1 MNISNK
7 ELLKAFKK
15 KYKRINHFHV
25 KYTNVILNK
34 KFFIKNPAVNKE
46 GLLFSGR
53 ILSKY
58 DGIIKANGLYNVKLG
73 EIVYVIKSSNNELES
88 IETKEISKSKT
99 NNSIQLYGLVFNL
112 TKNEVGIMFFG
123 STKSIAVGQPI
134 YRSRRR
140 LKIPVGPTLIGR
152 IVDSLGTPLDGL
164 SLSSEMQSLN
174 EKKGPGIIT
183 RGSVNQPLHTGI
195 LVVDCLFPIGRGQ
208 RELIIG
214 NKQTG
219 KTSIALTSI
228 LSQNIDSDL
237 KNSKTYLYCVYVA
250 IGQRKSSVAK
260 IYSIFQKT
268 NALKYTTI
276 VSATADDSA
285 NLQFLAPY
293 SGCTIA
299 EYFRDRGKDA
309 LIIFDDLS
317 KQAVCY
323 RQASLLLERVPT
335 RGAYPG
341 DVFYLHSKLLERSA
355 KLSPQYFGGS
365 LTALPVIE
373 TIGGDITAYIPTNV
387 ISITDGQ
394 IFVDEDLFLNNIK
407 PGVNIRLSVSRI
419 GSKAQ
424 IAPIKKLASI
434 FKNQLIAYDEVKR
447 FEVFD
452 DVSFAIKQLIWRGKR
467 LLEQVKQGATTAINI
482 EAQLILITLSTSGF
496 FDKFSIS
503 ETKNFKDDICKVIK
517 NNSNLVQIDIFKNLK
532 VYEWSD
538 KIVKAFS
545 TKI

>member
-1 MNISNK
+1 MKKNK
-7 ELLKAFKK
+7 KLIIKTWKMKK
-15 KYKRINHFHV
+15 NRKVSYQNRIKFVSGSQDRIN
-25 KYTNVILNK
+25 
-34 KFFIKNPAVNKE
+34 E
-46 GLLFSGR
+46 GGL

-58 DGIIKANGLYNVKLG
+58 DGIIKASGLQNAKLG
-73 EIVYVIKSSNNELES
+73 ELVFVVRKTGS
-88 IETKEISKSKT
+88 KISK
-99 NNSIQLYGLVFNL
+99 IFGLTFNL
-112 TKNEVGIMFFG
+112 TKTEAGIMFFG
-123 STKSIAVGQPI
+123 STKNIRVGQRI
-134 YRSRRR
+134 YRTKKR
-140 LKIPVGPTLIGR
+140 LTMPVGVEVLGR
-152 IVDSLGTPLDGL
+152 IIDSVGTPLDGL
-164 SLSSEMQSLN
+164 KAIETKYTSLA

-183 RGSVNQPLHTGI
+183 RGSVNKPLHTGI

-228 LSQNIDSDL
+228 LSQNIDNDL
-237 KNSKTYLYCVYVA
+237 YKKKKYLYCVYVA

-260 IYSIFQKT
+260 IYSIFKNT
-268 NALKYTTI
+268 NALDYTTI
-276 VSATADDSA
+276 VAATADDSA

-299 EYFRDRGKDA
+299 EYFRDRGEDA
-309 LIIFDDLS
+309 LIIFDDIS

-355 KLSPQYFGGS
+355 KLSPKYYGGS

-394 IFVDEDLFLNNIK
+394 IYVDEELFLSNIK
-407 PGVNIRLSVSRI
+407 PAVNIRLSVSRI

-424 IAPIKKLASI
+424 ILPIKKLAST
-434 FKNQLIAYDEVKR
+434 FKNQLISYDDMKR

-452 DVSFAIKQLIWRGKR
+452 GVSDSIKKIIHRGKR
-467 LLEQVKQGATTAINI
+467 LLEQVKQGAVEPINI
-482 EAQLILITLSTSGF
+482 EAQLYLISLGTVGF
-496 FDKFSIS
+496 FDNFSIS
-503 ETKNFKDDICKVIK
+503 ETKNFKDDITKIIK
-517 NNSNLVQIDIFKNLK
+517 SNSNVVNIDIYKDLNI
-532 VYEWSD
+532 EAWN
-538 KIVKAFS
+538 
-545 TKI
+545 TKILRVWKDSSFNF

>member
-1 MNISNK
+1 MKKISKLWKKRFNRKIRFHKNYVKKTISRKFLINNPQINK
-7 ELLKAFKK
+7 ELL
-15 KYKRINHFHV
+15 
-25 KYTNVILNK
+25 
-34 KFFIKNPAVNKE
+34 
-46 GLLFSGR
+46 LFSGK

-73 EIVYVIKSSNNELES
+73 EIVYVLKYD
-88 IETKEISKSKT
+88 K
-99 NNSIQLYGLVFNL
+99 NSADFKKMYGLVFNL

-123 STKSIAVGQPI
+123 TTKSIAVGQYI
-134 YRSRRR
+134 YRSRKR
-140 LKIPVGPTLIGR
+140 LKVPVGPNLLGR
-152 IVDSLGTPLDGL
+152 IVDSLGTPLDGMP
-164 SLSSEMQSLN
+164 LSSDLESLN

-195 LVVDCLFPIGRGQ
+195 LVIDCLFPIGRGQ

-228 LSQNIDSDL
+228 ISQNIDTDL
-237 KNSKTYLYCVYVA
+237 KNSKTYLYCIYVA

-260 IYSIFQKT
+260 IYSTFQKT

-276 VSATADDSA
+276 ISATADDSA

-424 IAPIKKLASI
+424 IAPIKKLAST

-452 DVSFAIKQLIWRGKR
+452 DVSFQIKQLIHRGKR
-467 LLEQVKQGATTAINI
+467 LLEQVKQGALTAINI
-482 EAQLILITLSTSGF
+482 EAQLVLIALGTSGF
-496 FDKFSIS
+496 FDRFTIS
-503 ETKNFKDDICKVIK
+503 ETKNFKDDVCNVIRSNSSLININAYKELNVASWNDKV
-517 NNSNLVQIDIFKNLK
+517 LK
-532 VYEWSD
+532 V
-538 KIVKAFS
+538 FS
-545 TKI
+545 K

>member
-1 MNISNK
+1 MNSSIFK
-7 ELLKAFKK
+7 IWKK
-15 KYKRINHFHV
+15 KYKRNLNFHKNFTRV
-25 KYTNVILNK
+25 VIRQN
-34 KFFIKNPAVNKE
+34 FFIKNPNINVDV
-46 GLLFSGR
+46 LIFSGK

-58 DGIIKANGLYNVKLG
+58 DGIIKANGLFNVKLG
-73 EIVYVIKSSNNELES
+73 ELVYVRKIINNKLLKLS
-88 IETKEISKSKT
+88 
-99 NNSIQLYGLVFNL
+99 GLTFNL
-112 TKNEVGIMFFG
+112 SKNEVGIMFFG
-123 STKSIAVGQPI
+123 STKGIAVGQSI
-134 YRSRRR
+134 YRSKKR
-140 LKIPVGPTLIGR
+140 LKIPVGPSLLGR

-164 SLSSEMQSLN
+164 EGTVGEYTSLN

-195 LVVDCLFPIGRGQ
+195 LVIDCLFPIGRGQ

-219 KTSIALTSI
+219 KTSIAITSI
-228 LSQNIDSDL
+228 LSQNIDKEL

-260 IYSIFQKT
+260 IYSIFKKT

-299 EYFRDRGKDA
+299 EYYRDRGKDA

-424 IAPIKKLASI
+424 ILPIKKLAST

-452 DVSFAIKQLIWRGKR
+452 DVSFHIKQLIWRGKR
-467 LLEQVKQGATTAINI
+467 LIEQVKQSAILALNI
-482 EAQLILITLSTSGF
+482 EAQLVLITLSTGGF

-503 ETKNFKDDICKVIK
+503 ETKNFKSDVVKAIR
-517 NNSNLVQIDIFKNLK
+517 NNSNLVNIDIFKNLK
-532 VYEWSD
+532 VFNWSE
-538 KIVKAFS
+538 KLVKAFQNLA
-545 TKI
+545 

>member
-1 MNISNK
+1 MKPKKNITDLSNK
-7 ELLKAFKK
+7 K
-15 KYKRINHFHV
+15 
-25 KYTNVILNK
+25 TNL
-34 KFFIKNPAVNKE
+34 P
-46 GLLFSGR
+46 LLFTGK

-73 EIVYVIKSSNNELES
+73 ELVYVKKNI
-88 IETKEISKSKT
+88 TKKNVK
-99 NNSIQLYGLVFNL
+99 LYGLVFNL

-123 STKSIAVGQPI
+123 STKTIAVGQYI
-134 YRSRRR
+134 YRSKKR
-140 LKIPVGPTLIGR
+140 LKIPVGPKLLGR
-152 IVDSLGTPLDGL
+152 IVDSLGTPLDNSKK
-164 SLSSEMQSLN
+164 SLGKFKSLT

-183 RGSVNQPLHTGI
+183 RGTVNQPLHTGI

-228 LSQNIDSDL
+228 LSQNIDSSL
-237 KNSKTYLYCVYVA
+237 KKAKEYLYCVYVA

-260 IYSIFQKT
+260 IYSIFKKT
-268 NALKYTTI
+268 KSLKYTTI

-355 KLSPQYFGGS
+355 KLSPKYFGGS

-424 IAPIKKLASI
+424 IAPIKKLAST
-434 FKNQLIAYDEVKR
+434 FKNALVEYDEFKR

-452 DVSFAIKQLIWRGKR
+452 GVSFAIKQIIWRGKR
-467 LLEQVKQGATTAINI
+467 LLEQVKQGALEAINI
-482 EAQLILITLSTSGF
+482 EAQLILISLSTSGF
-496 FDKFSIS
+496 FDKFTIE
-503 ETKNFKDDICKVIK
+503 ETKHFKDDLCNAILK
-517 NNSNLVQIDIFKNLK
+517 NPNLVNIRVNNNLNINAWIDKLN
-532 VYEWSD
+532 
-538 KIVKAFS
+538 KAF
-545 TKI
+545 K

>member
-1 MNISNK
+1 MNTQIK
-7 ELLKAFKK
+7 KIWKK
-15 KYKRINHFHV
+15 KYKRRNKFHK
-25 KYTNVILNK
+25 KYTKLLLK
-34 KFFIKNPAVNKE
+34 RKFFIQNPNNITDV
-46 GLLFSGR
+46 LLFCGR

-73 EIVYVIKSSNNELES
+73 ELVYIRKFFN
-88 IETKEISKSKT
+88 KK
-99 NNSIQLYGLVFNL
+99 IQKLYGLVFNL
-112 TKNEVGIMFFG
+112 TKNDVGIMFFG
-123 STKSIAVGQPI
+123 STKSIAVGQYI
-134 YRSRRR
+134 YRSKKR
-140 LKIPVGPTLIGR
+140 LKVPVGPKLLGR

-164 SLSSEMQSLN
+164 NSSLGDISSLT

-195 LVVDCLFPIGRGQ
+195 LVIDCLFPIGRGQ

-237 KNSKTYLYCVYVA
+237 RNNKQYLYCIYVA

-260 IYSIFQKT
+260 IYSIFKKT

-293 SGCTIA
+293 SGATIA

-309 LIIFDDLS
+309 LIIYDDLS

-355 KLSPQYFGGS
+355 KLSPNYYGGS

-424 IAPIKKLASI
+424 ILPIKKLAST
-434 FKNQLIAYDEVKR
+434 FKNQLIDYDEVKR

-452 DVSFAIKQLIWRGKR
+452 DISLHIKQLIHRGKR
-467 LLEQVKQGATTAINI
+467 LLEQVKQGATTALNV
-482 EAQLILITLSTSGF
+482 ESQLILITLSTEGY
-496 FDKFSIS
+496 FDKFSIL
-503 ETKNFKDDICKVIK
+503 ETKNCKEDISRVIRE
-517 NNSNLVQIDIFKNLK
+517 NNSLVNINIHKNLNIDSWKTK
-532 VYEWSD
+532 VL
-538 KIVKAFS
+538 KAFS
-545 TKI
+545 ETNL

>member
-1 MNISNK
+1 
-7 ELLKAFKK
+7 
-15 KYKRINHFHV
+15 
-25 KYTNVILNK
+25 
-34 KFFIKNPAVNKE
+34 
-46 GLLFSGR
+46 
-53 ILSKY
+53 
-58 DGIIKANGLYNVKLG
+58 
-73 EIVYVIKSSNNELES
+73 
-88 IETKEISKSKT
+88 
-99 NNSIQLYGLVFNL
+99 
-112 TKNEVGIMFFG
+112 MFFG
-123 STKSIAVGQPI
+123 STKNIEVGQTI
-134 YRSRRR
+134 YRSYKR
-140 LKIPVGPTLIGR
+140 LKIPVGSKLLGR
-152 IVDSLGTPLDGL
+152 IVDSLGTPLDGRGTAS
-164 SLSSEMQSLN
+164 SLGKFKSLT

-183 RGSVNQPLHTGI
+183 RGSVNQPLHTGV
-195 LVVDCLFPIGRGQ
+195 LVIDCLFPIGRGQ

-228 LSQNIDSDL
+228 LSQNIDTDL
-237 KNSKTYLYCVYVA
+237 KNKKQYLYCVYVA
-250 IGQRKSSVAK
+250 IGQRKSSIAK
-260 IYSIFQKT
+260 IYSIFKKT

-355 KLSPQYFGGS
+355 KLSLQYFGGS
-365 LTALPVIE
+365 LTALPIIE
-373 TIGGDITAYIPTNV
+373 TVGGDITAYIPTNV

-424 IAPIKKLASI
+424 IKPIKKLASI
-434 FKNQLIAYDEVKR
+434 FKNSLIEYDEFKR

-452 DVSFAIKQLIWRGKR
+452 GVSATIKQIIHRGKR
-467 LLEQVKQGATTAINI
+467 LLEQVKQGATEALTI

-496 FDKFSIS
+496 FDKFSIPA
-503 ETKNFKDDICKVIK
+503 TKTFKNDIVNAIK
-517 NNSNLVQIDIFKNLK
+517 TNPNLVIINKYKDLN
-532 VYEWSD
+532 
-538 KIVKAFS
+538 VKA
-545 TKI
+545 

>member
-1 MNISNK
+1 MYNNISQVHYSVNIK
-7 ELLKAFKK
+7 NIDSD
-15 KYKRINHFHV
+15 R
-25 KYTNVILNK
+25 NK
-34 KFFIKNPAVNKE
+34 KLIITSRGNV
-46 GLLFSGR
+46 
-53 ILSKY
+53 LSKY
-58 DGIIKANGLYNVKLG
+58 DGIIKARGLHNVKLG
-73 EIVYVIKSSNNELES
+73 ELVYTVKYHQ
-88 IETKEISKSKT
+88 KECGTIYKDKA
-99 NNSIQLYGLVFNL
+99 YGLVFNL
-112 TKNEVGIMFFG
+112 TKSEVGIMFFG
-123 STKSIAVGQPI
+123 STKNISVGQLI
-134 YRSRRR
+134 FRSYKR
-140 LKIPVGPTLIGR
+140 LKIQVGVKLLGR
-152 IVDSLGTPLDGL
+152 VVDSLGIPLDVITKDKTL
-164 SLSSEMQSLN
+164 NSLKSSLV

-183 RGSVNQPLHTGI
+183 RGNVNQPLHTGI
-195 LVVDCLFPIGRGQ
+195 LVIDCLFPIGRGQ

-219 KTSIALTSI
+219 KTSIAITSI
-228 LSQNIDSDL
+228 LSQNIDSSL
-237 KNSKTYLYCVYVA
+237 KQSKKFLYCIYVA

-260 IYSIFQKT
+260 IYSIFSKN

-299 EYFRDRGKDA
+299 EYFRDRGQDA

-323 RQASLLLERVPT
+323 RQACLLLERIPT

-355 KLSPQYFGGS
+355 KLSPKYFGGS

-407 PGVNIRLSVSRI
+407 PGVNIRLSVSRL

-424 IAPIKKLASI
+424 IAPIKKIAST
-434 FKNQLIAYDEVKR
+434 FKNNLVEYDEFKR
-447 FEVFD
+447 FELFD
-452 DVSFAIKQLIWRGKR
+452 GVSFEIKQIIWRGKR
-467 LLEQVKQGATTAINI
+467 LLEQVKQGAFEAINI
-482 EAQLILITLSTSGF
+482 EAQLILISLANLGF
-496 FDKFSIS
+496 FNNFTII
-503 ETKNFKDDICKVIK
+503 ETKIFKDDIVAAIRK
-517 NNSNLVQIDIFKNLK
+517 NSKLVNINVNQNLDINAWNTKLL
-532 VYEWSD
+532 
-538 KIVKAFS
+538 KAF
-545 TKI
+545 TK

>member
-1 MNISNK
+1 MKKQKESKKLSSIQKKKLQYKELRSAFMRTYKRFVQVVNMKPKKNITDLSNK
-7 ELLKAFKK
+7 K
-15 KYKRINHFHV
+15 
-25 KYTNVILNK
+25 TNL
-34 KFFIKNPAVNKE
+34 P
-46 GLLFSGR
+46 LLFTGK

-73 EIVYVIKSSNNELES
+73 ELVYVKKNI
-88 IETKEISKSKT
+88 TKKNVK
-99 NNSIQLYGLVFNL
+99 LYGLVFNL

-123 STKSIAVGQPI
+123 STKTIAVGQYI
-134 YRSRRR
+134 YRSKKR
-140 LKIPVGPTLIGR
+140 LKIPVGPKLLGR
-152 IVDSLGTPLDGL
+152 IVDSLGTPLDNSKK
-164 SLSSEMQSLN
+164 SLGKFKSLT

-183 RGSVNQPLHTGI
+183 RGTVNQPLHTGI

-228 LSQNIDSDL
+228 LSQNIDSSL
-237 KNSKTYLYCVYVA
+237 KKAKEYLYCVYVA

-260 IYSIFQKT
+260 IYSIFKKT
-268 NALKYTTI
+268 KSLKYTTI

-355 KLSPQYFGGS
+355 KLSPKYFGGS

-424 IAPIKKLASI
+424 IAPIKKLAST
-434 FKNQLIAYDEVKR
+434 FKNALVEYDEFKR

-452 DVSFAIKQLIWRGKR
+452 GVSFAIKQIIWRGKR
-467 LLEQVKQGATTAINI
+467 LLEQVKQGALEAINI
-482 EAQLILITLSTSGF
+482 EAQLILISLSTSGF
-496 FDKFSIS
+496 FDKFTIE
-503 ETKNFKDDICKVIK
+503 ETKHFKDDLCNAILK
-517 NNSNLVQIDIFKNLK
+517 NPNLVNIRVNNNLNINAWIDKLN
-532 VYEWSD
+532 
-538 KIVKAFS
+538 KAF
-545 TKI
+545 K

>member
-1 MNISNK
+1 
-7 ELLKAFKK
+7 LKK
-15 KYKRINHFHV
+15 KKVRKAVYQKHFKSLSNTQVRDSIN
-25 KYTNVILNK
+25 
-34 KFFIKNPAVNKE
+34 E
-46 GLLFSGR
+46 GGL

-58 DGIIKANGLYNVKLG
+58 DGIIKASGLQNTKLG
-73 EIVYVIKSSNNELES
+73 ELVFVVRSVNNTIK
-88 IETKEISKSKT
+88 KV
-99 NNSIQLYGLVFNL
+99 YGLVFNL
-112 TKNEVGIMFFG
+112 TKVETGIMFFG
-123 STKSIAVGQPI
+123 STKNIRVGQRI
-134 YRSRRR
+134 YRSKKR
-140 LKIPVGPTLIGR
+140 LTMPIGTQILGRVIDSVGVPIDGKKAIEAKYT
-152 IVDSLGTPLDGL
+152 SLA
-164 SLSSEMQSLN
+164 

-183 RGSVNQPLHTGI
+183 RGSVNKPLHTGI

-228 LSQNIDSDL
+228 LSQNIDNDL
-237 KNSKTYLYCVYVA
+237 YNKKKYLYCVYVA

-260 IYSIFQKT
+260 IYSIFKNT
-268 NALKYTTI
+268 NALDYTTI
-276 VSATADDSA
+276 VAATADDSA

-299 EYFRDRGKDA
+299 EYFRDRGEDA
-309 LIIFDDLS
+309 LIIFDDIS

-355 KLSPQYFGGS
+355 KLSPKYYGGS

-394 IFVDEDLFLNNIK
+394 IYVDEELFLSNIK
-407 PGVNIRLSVSRI
+407 PAVNIRLSVSRI

-424 IAPIKKLASI
+424 ILPIKKLAST
-434 FKNQLIAYDEVKR
+434 FKNQLISYDDMKR

-452 DVSFAIKQLIWRGKR
+452 GVSDSIKKIIHRGKR
-467 LLEQVKQGATTAINI
+467 LLEQVKQGAVEPINI
-482 EAQLILITLSTSGF
+482 EAQLYLISLGTVGF
-496 FDKFSIS
+496 FDNFTIL
-503 ETKNFKDDICKVIK
+503 ETKNFKDDVTKIIR
-517 NNSNLVQIDIFKNLK
+517 SNANVVNIDIYKDLNIEAWNAKILK
-532 VYEWSD
+532 AWKDSSFNY
-538 KIVKAFS
+538 
-545 TKI
+545 

>member
-1 MNISNK
+1 MSSSKKNLFTI
-7 ELLKAFKK
+7 FKK
-15 KYKRINHFHV
+15 KYKRINNFHINFTSLIV
-25 KYTNVILNK
+25 NK
-34 KFFIKNPAVNKE
+34 KFFIKNPSVNKE

-73 EIVYVIKSSNNELES
+73 EIVYVIKSSNKELES
-88 IETKEISKSKT
+88 FENKEIGKSKT

-123 STKSIAVGQPI
+123 STKSIAVGQSI

-452 DVSFAIKQLIWRGKR
+452 DVSFAIKQLI
-467 LLEQVKQGATTAINI
+467 
-482 EAQLILITLSTSGF
+482 
-496 FDKFSIS
+496 
-503 ETKNFKDDICKVIK
+503 
-517 NNSNLVQIDIFKNLK
+517 
-532 VYEWSD
+532 
-538 KIVKAFS
+538 
-545 TKI
+545 

>member
-1 MNISNK
+1 MQKINNK
-7 ELLKAFKK
+7 T
-15 KYKRINHFHV
+15 KRKHKSLRKRF
-25 KYTNVILNK
+25 YTYYIIKILMTNLFNK
-34 KFFIKNPAVNKE
+34 NQQK
-46 GLLFSGR
+46 LLFSGR

-58 DGIIKANGLYNVKLG
+58 DGIIKASGLYSVKLG
-73 EIVYVIKSSNNELES
+73 ELVYIKKFINN
-88 IETKEISKSKT
+88 IAKK
-99 NNSIQLYGLVFNL
+99 LYGLVFNL
-112 TKNEVGIMFFG
+112 TKIEVGIMFFG
-123 STKSIAVGQPI
+123 STKSIAVGQFI
-134 YRSRRR
+134 YRSKKR
-140 LKIPVGPTLIGR
+140 LKVPVGTKLLGR
-152 IVDSLGTPLDGL
+152 IVDSLGIPLDGNKN
-164 SLSSEMQSLN
+164 SLGNYRALT

-219 KTSIALTSI
+219 KTSIAITSI
-228 LSQNIDSDL
+228 LSQNIDMDL
-237 KNSKTYLYCVYVA
+237 KKSKKYLYCIYVA

-260 IYSIFQKT
+260 IYNIFKKN

-355 KLSPQYFGGS
+355 KLSPAYLGGS

-407 PGVNIRLSVSRI
+407 PGINIRLSVSRI

-424 IAPIKKLASI
+424 ITPIKKLAST
-434 FKNQLIAYDEVKR
+434 FKNALIEYDEFKR

-452 DVSFAIKQLIWRGKR
+452 GVSLSIKQI
-467 LLEQVKQGATTAINI
+467 I
-482 EAQLILITLSTSGF
+482 
-496 FDKFSIS
+496 
-503 ETKNFKDDICKVIK
+503 
-517 NNSNLVQIDIFKNLK
+517 
-532 VYEWSD
+532 
-538 KIVKAFS
+538 
-545 TKI
+545 

>member
-1 MNISNK
+1 MILIKKINF
-7 ELLKAFKK
+7 LKINLINGFKLHK
-15 KYKRINHFHV
+15 TLRKIYHKN
-25 KYTNVILNK
+25 YTFSTIIDFNK
-34 KFFIKNPAVNKE
+34 KSSTLKE
-46 GLLFSGR
+46 SNLNSKLIFSGR

-58 DGIIKANGLYNVKLG
+58 DGIIKASGLYSVKLG
-73 EIVYVIKSSNNELES
+73 ELVYVKKFINNLAN
-88 IETKEISKSKT
+88 K
-99 NNSIQLYGLVFNL
+99 LYGLVFNL
-112 TKNEVGIMFFG
+112 TKSEVGIMFFG
-123 STKSIAVGQPI
+123 STKGIAVGQFI
-134 YRSRRR
+134 YRSKKR
-140 LKIPVGPTLIGR
+140 LKVPVGTQLLGR
-152 IVDSLGTPLDGL
+152 IVDSLGVPLDANKD
-164 SLSSEMQSLN
+164 SLGNFRSLT

-195 LVVDCLFPIGRGQ
+195 LLVDCLFPIGRGQ

-219 KTSIALTSI
+219 KTSIAITSI
-228 LSQNIDSDL
+228 LSQNIDMDL
-237 KNSKTYLYCVYVA
+237 KRSKKYLYCVYVA

-260 IYSIFQKT
+260 IYSIFKKN

-355 KLSPQYFGGS
+355 KLSATYFGGS

-373 TIGGDITAYIPTNV
+373 TVGGDITAYIPTNV

-407 PGVNIRLSVSRI
+407 PGINIRLSVSRI

-424 IAPIKKLASI
+424 IAPIKKLAST
-434 FKNQLIAYDEVKR
+434 FKNALIEYDEFKR

-452 DVSFAIKQLIWRGKR
+452 GVSLSIKQIIWRGKR
-467 LLEQVKQGATTAINI
+467 LLEQVKQGATQAVNI
-482 EAQLILITLSTSGF
+482 ESQLILISLSTAGY
-496 FDKFSIS
+496 FDKFSIL
-503 ETKNFKDDICKVIK
+503 ETKNFKNDICLAIK
-517 NNSNLVQIDIFKNLK
+517 NNSNLITINTNKNLK
-532 VYEWSD
+532 QAAWINKV
-538 KIVKAFS
+538 IKAFS
-545 TKI
+545 

>member
-1 MNISNK
+1 MEKQKESKKLSSIQKKKLQYKELRSAFMRTYKRFVQVVNMKPKKNITDLSNK
-7 ELLKAFKK
+7 K
-15 KYKRINHFHV
+15 
-25 KYTNVILNK
+25 TNL
-34 KFFIKNPAVNKE
+34 P
-46 GLLFSGR
+46 LLFTGK

-73 EIVYVIKSSNNELES
+73 ELVYVKKNI
-88 IETKEISKSKT
+88 TKKNVK
-99 NNSIQLYGLVFNL
+99 LYGLVFNL

-123 STKSIAVGQPI
+123 STKTIAVGQYI
-134 YRSRRR
+134 YRSKKR
-140 LKIPVGPTLIGR
+140 LKIPVGPKLLGR
-152 IVDSLGTPLDGL
+152 IVDSLGTPLDNSKK
-164 SLSSEMQSLN
+164 SLGKFKSLT

-183 RGSVNQPLHTGI
+183 RGTVNQPLHTGI

-228 LSQNIDSDL
+228 LSQNIDSSL
-237 KNSKTYLYCVYVA
+237 KKAKEYLYCVYVA

-260 IYSIFQKT
+260 IYSIFKKT
-268 NALKYTTI
+268 KSLKYTTI

-355 KLSPQYFGGS
+355 KLSPKYFGGS

-424 IAPIKKLASI
+424 IAPIKKLAST
-434 FKNQLIAYDEVKR
+434 FKNALVEYDEFKR

-452 DVSFAIKQLIWRGKR
+452 GVSFAIKQIIWRGKR
-467 LLEQVKQGATTAINI
+467 LLEQVKQGALEAINI
-482 EAQLILITLSTSGF
+482 EAQLILISLSTSGF
-496 FDKFSIS
+496 FDKFTIE
-503 ETKNFKDDICKVIK
+503 ETKHFKDDLCNAILK
-517 NNSNLVQIDIFKNLK
+517 NPNLVNIRVNNNLNINAWIDKLN
-532 VYEWSD
+532 
-538 KIVKAFS
+538 KAF
-545 TKI
+545 K

>member
-1 MNISNK
+1 MISEIK
-7 ELLKAFKK
+7 KIWKK
-15 KYKRINHFHV
+15 KYKRKTKFHK
-25 KYTNVILNK
+25 KYTKLVLK
-34 KFFIKNPAVNKE
+34 RKFFIQNPNTNTDV
-46 GLLFSGR
+46 LLFSGR

-73 EIVYVIKSSNNELES
+73 ELVYVRKNVNNKIK
-88 IETKEISKSKT
+88 K
-99 NNSIQLYGLVFNL
+99 LYGLVFNL

-123 STKSIAVGQPI
+123 STQTIAVGQYI
-134 YRSRRR
+134 YRSKKR
-140 LKIPVGPTLIGR
+140 LKIPVGPEILGR
-152 IVDSLGTPLDGL
+152 IVDSLGTPLDGFESNL
-164 SLSSEMQSLN
+164 GSLRSLN

-195 LVVDCLFPIGRGQ
+195 LVIDCLFPIGRGQ

-219 KTSIALTSI
+219 KTSIAITSI
-228 LSQNIDSDL
+228 LSQNIDKEL
-237 KNSKTYLYCVYVA
+237 KNAKTYLYCIYVA

-260 IYSIFQKT
+260 IYSIFKKT

-424 IAPIKKLASI
+424 IAPIKKLAST

-452 DVSFAIKQLIWRGKR
+452 DVSFHIKQLIWRGKR

-482 EAQLILITLSTSGF
+482 EAQLVLITLSTAGF
-496 FDKFSIS
+496 FDKFSIE
-503 ETKNFKDDICKVIK
+503 ETKNFKFDIVKSLR
-517 NNSNLVQIDIFKNLK
+517 NNPNLVNIDVHKNLK
-532 VYEWSD
+532 VFEWSE
-538 KIVKAFS
+538 KLLKAFS
-545 TKI
+545 KLS

>member
-1 MNISNK
+1 MNSAK
-7 ELLKAFKK
+7 KDLLKAFKK
-15 KYKRINHFHV
+15 KYKRINNFHV
-25 KYTNVILNK
+25 SFTNIILNK

-73 EIVYVIKSSNNELES
+73 EIVYVIKSSNKELES

-99 NNSIQLYGLVFNL
+99 NNNIQLYGLVFNL

-123 STKSIAVGQPI
+123 STKSIAVGQSI

-152 IVDSLGTPLDGL
+152 IVDSLGTPLDGF

-365 LTALPVIE
+365 LTALPIIE

-452 DVSFAIKQLIWRGKR
+452 DVSFAIKQLI
-467 LLEQVKQGATTAINI
+467 
-482 EAQLILITLSTSGF
+482 
-496 FDKFSIS
+496 
-503 ETKNFKDDICKVIK
+503 
-517 NNSNLVQIDIFKNLK
+517 
-532 VYEWSD
+532 
-538 KIVKAFS
+538 
-545 TKI
+545 

>member
-1 MNISNK
+1 
-7 ELLKAFKK
+7 
-15 KYKRINHFHV
+15 
-25 KYTNVILNK
+25 
-34 KFFIKNPAVNKE
+34 
-46 GLLFSGR
+46 LFSGK

-58 DGIIKANGLYNVKLG
+58 DGIIKANGLYNAKLG
-73 EIVYVIKSSNNELES
+73 EIVYVLKTQKIGNNTNVIKVF
-88 IETKEISKSKT
+88 
-99 NNSIQLYGLVFNL
+99 GLVFNL

-123 STKSIAVGQPI
+123 STKSIAVGQHI
-134 YRSRRR
+134 YRSKKR
-140 LKIPVGPTLIGR
+140 LKVPVGSNLLGR

-164 SLSSEMQSLN
+164 PLSSNLESLN

-195 LVVDCLFPIGRGQ
+195 LVIDCLFPIGRGQ

-228 LSQNIDSDL
+228 LSQNIDTDL
-237 KNSKTYLYCVYVA
+237 KKNKEYLYCVYVA

-260 IYSIFQKT
+260 IYSTFQKT
-268 NALKYTTI
+268 KALKYTTI

-299 EYFRDRGKDA
+299 EYFRDRGKDS

-355 KLSPQYFGGS
+355 KLSPAYYGGS

-424 IAPIKKLASI
+424 IAPIKKLASV

-452 DVSFAIKQLIWRGKR
+452 DVSFTIKQLIHRGKR
-467 LLEQVKQGATTAINI
+467 LLEQVKQGAIEAINI
-482 EAQLILITLSTSGF
+482 EAQLVLISLSTSGF
-496 FDKFSIS
+496 FDKFSIL
-503 ETKNFKDDICKVIK
+503 ETKHFKDDVCSSIRS
-517 NNSNLVQIDIFKNLK
+517 NSKLVQIDIFKDLK
-532 VYEWSD
+532 IED
-538 KIVKAFS
+538 
-545 TKI
+545 

>member
-1 MNISNK
+1 MLLSNNY
-7 ELLKAFKK
+7 KAAVFYRTKFKSNRFHK
-15 KYKRINHFHV
+15 DYTDYVITKNKLIHPKAKRSIQS
-25 KYTNVILNK
+25 
-34 KFFIKNPAVNKE
+34 
-46 GLLFSGR
+46 LFSGK

-58 DGIIKANGLYNVKLG
+58 DGIIKANGLYKVKLG
-73 EIVYVIKSSNNELES
+73 ELVYVK
-88 IETKEISKSKT
+88 KYAT
-99 NNSIQLYGLVFNL
+99 NLVANKQKGKKVAKKLYGLVFNL
-112 TKNEVGIMFFG
+112 TKTEVGIMFFG
-123 STKSIAVGQPI
+123 STKSIFVGQYI
-134 YRSRRR
+134 FRSGQR
-140 LKIPVGPTLIGR
+140 LKVPVGAALLGR

-164 SLSSEMQSLN
+164 KNQTLGNLKSLT

-228 LSQNIDSDL
+228 LSQNIDTEL
-237 KNSKTYLYCVYVA
+237 KKSKTYLYCVYVA
-250 IGQRKSSVAK
+250 IGQRKSSIAK
-260 IYSIFQKT
+260 IYNIFKKT
-268 NALKYTTI
+268 KALKYTTI

-355 KLSPQYFGGS
+355 KLSPSFFGGS

-373 TIGGDITAYIPTNV
+373 TVGGDITAYIPTNV

-407 PGVNIRLSVSRI
+407 PGINIRLSVSRI

-424 IAPIKKLASI
+424 ILPIKKLASS
-434 FKNQLIAYDEVKR
+434 FKNALVEYDEFKR

-452 DVSFAIKQLIWRGKR
+452 GVSAAIKQIIHRGKR
-467 LLEQVKQGATTAINI
+467 LLEQVKQGAIQAVNI
-482 EAQLILITLSTSGF
+482 EAQLILISLSTSGF
-496 FDKFSIS
+496 FDKFSIT
-503 ETKNFKDDICKVIK
+503 ETKNFKNDVCLAVK
-517 NNSNLVQIDIFKNLK
+517 NHTSLVNIANYKNLDINK
-532 VYEWSD
+532 
-538 KIVKAFS
+538 
-545 TKI
+545 

>member
-1 MNISNK
+1 MPKSK
-7 ELLKAFKK
+7 LSSWRK
-15 KYKRINHFHV
+15 KYKRAKFHR
-25 KYTNVILNK
+25 KYTKQILK
-34 KFFIKNPAVNKE
+34 KNFFIKNPNLNE
-46 GLLFSGR
+46 DLLLFAGTV
-53 ILSKY
+53 LSKY
-58 DGIIKANGLYNVKLG
+58 DGIIKASGLYNVKLG
-73 EIVYVIKSSNNELES
+73 ELVYIRKVINDKVSRL
-88 IETKEISKSKT
+88 
-99 NNSIQLYGLVFNL
+99 LGLTFNL
-112 TKNEVGIMFFG
+112 AKNEVGVMFFG
-123 STKSIAVGQPI
+123 TTKSIVVGEAI
-134 YRSRRR
+134 YRSFKR
-140 LKIPVGPTLIGR
+140 LKIPVGPSLLGR
-152 IVDSLGTPLDGL
+152 LVDSLGVPLDGGTDNVGEYL
-164 SLSSEMQSLN
+164 SLA

-195 LVVDCLFPIGRGQ
+195 LVIDCLFPIGRGQ

-219 KTSIALTSI
+219 KTSIAITSI
-228 LSQNIDSDL
+228 LSQNIDKEL
-237 KNSKTYLYCVYVA
+237 KNTKTYLYCVYVA

-260 IYSIFQKT
+260 IYSIFKKT
-268 NALKYTTI
+268 GALKYTTI
-276 VSATADDSA
+276 VAATADDSA

-299 EYFRDRGKDA
+299 EYFRDRGQDA

-424 IAPIKKLASI
+424 ILPIKKLAST
-434 FKNQLIAYDEVKR
+434 FKHQLISYDEVKR

-452 DVSFAIKQLIWRGKR
+452 DVSFYIKQVICRGKR
-467 LLEQVKQGATTAINI
+467 LIEQVKQSAILALNI
-482 EAQLILITLSTSGF
+482 ETQLVLITLSTMGF
-496 FDKFSIS
+496 FDKFSIA
-503 ETKNFKDDICKVIK
+503 ETKDFKDDVVTAML
-517 NNSNLVQIDIFKNLK
+517 NNPNLINIDIYKDLDVFKWSEKVVSAFQNLE
-532 VYEWSD
+532 V
-538 KIVKAFS
+538 IS
-545 TKI
+545 TLE

>member
-1 MNISNK
+1 
-7 ELLKAFKK
+7 
-15 KYKRINHFHV
+15 
-25 KYTNVILNK
+25 
-34 KFFIKNPAVNKE
+34 
-46 GLLFSGR
+46 
-53 ILSKY
+53 
-58 DGIIKANGLYNVKLG
+58 
-73 EIVYVIKSSNNELES
+73 
-88 IETKEISKSKT
+88 
-99 NNSIQLYGLVFNL
+99 
-112 TKNEVGIMFFG
+112 MFFG
-123 STKSIAVGQPI
+123 STKSISVGQSI

-140 LKIPVGPTLIGR
+140 LKIPVGPQLIGR
-152 IVDSLGTPLDGL
+152 IVDSLGTPLDGFAL
-164 SLSSEMQSLN
+164 TSELKSLN

-228 LSQNIDSDL
+228 LSQNIDTDL
-237 KNSKTYLYCVYVA
+237 KNSKTYLYCIYVA

-299 EYFRDRGKDA
+299 EFFRDRGKDA

-452 DVSFAIKQLIWRGKR
+452 DVSFAIKQLI
-467 LLEQVKQGATTAINI
+467 
-482 EAQLILITLSTSGF
+482 
-496 FDKFSIS
+496 
-503 ETKNFKDDICKVIK
+503 
-517 NNSNLVQIDIFKNLK
+517 
-532 VYEWSD
+532 
-538 KIVKAFS
+538 
-545 TKI
+545 